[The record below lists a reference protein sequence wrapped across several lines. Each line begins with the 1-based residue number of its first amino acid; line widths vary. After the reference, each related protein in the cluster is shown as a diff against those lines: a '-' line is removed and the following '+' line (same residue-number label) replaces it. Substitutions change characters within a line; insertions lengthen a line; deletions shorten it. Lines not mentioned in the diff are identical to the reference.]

1 MRIRFV
7 LQLFSLSLLMTSC
20 WPSSVSFKDSGSMPE
35 EWKSFSVEMIENN
48 APNCPLSYGPGLTE
62 ILKDGIQNNTR
73 LLLNTSGEGEII
85 LTGRI
90 SGYNV
95 SPIAIQQD
103 DNATKNRLTIR
114 VQFELIVNAPKSEK
128 VNFVSTRFADFNSNV
143 NLASIESQLIDD
155 INSQISQDVINKL
168 LSNW

>member
-1 MRIRFV
+1 MRYYLIIS
-7 LQLFSLSLLMTSC
+7 LFLISILLTSC
-20 WPSSVSFKDSGSMPE
+20 WPSSISFKDAGSMPE
-35 EWKSFSVEMIENN
+35 EWKSFSVEMIDNN
-48 APNCPLSYGPGLTE
+48 APNCPLSYGPLLTE

-73 LLLNTSGEGEII
+73 LVLNTSGEGELI
-85 LTGRI
+85 LTGQI

-114 VQFELIVNAPKSEK
+114 VQFELIINAPEIKK
-128 VNFVSTRFADFNSNV
+128 VNFSSTRFADFDSNV
-143 NLASIESQLIDD
+143 NLASIENQLIDD
-155 INSQISQDVINKL
+155 ISSQISQDVINKL

>member
-1 MRIRFV
+1 MRFQIATLFV
-7 LQLFSLSLLMTSC
+7 LIAILFSSC
-20 WPSSVSFKDSGSMPE
+20 WPSSIGFRDSGSMPE
-35 EWKSFSVEMIENN
+35 EWKSFAVEMIENN
-48 APNCPLSYGPGLTE
+48 APNCPLSYGPVLTE

-73 LLLNTSGEGEII
+73 LVLNTEGEGEIT
-85 LTGRI
+85 LTGLI

-95 SPIAIQQD
+95 SPIAIQTN

-114 VQFELIVNAPKSEK
+114 VQFELIINSPEVQK
-128 VNFVSTRFADFNSNV
+128 VNFVSTRFADFDSNV

-155 INSQISQDVINKL
+155 INTQVSQDVINKL